1 LGCAIAL
8 LGGCWISFAAIATP
22 RYEIKRAD
30 DRVVEIRIQL
40 KQGALVL
47 DRFVDD
53 AALIEREQ
61 KKFAVA
67 PADDANCAALGGPGS
82 CERTCYWAAKAR
94 PFTRMRLLGPTGG
107 LKWSWRAVKR
117 DAAPALLSAIA
128 QSVNDEASVTAGE
141 CISPDEQFIALS
153 GYLLQPGGDN
163 AAASSLMGYR
173 VARIAPARAEVTIVG
188 KKTSEI
194 FGHKQFTRFIGWK
207 KNAPHTVVF
216 DVTRPENNNQTIID
230 EGLARVKK

>member
-1 LGCAIAL
+1 MSC
-8 LGGCWISFAAIATP
+8 AAIAAP

-53 AALIEREQ
+53 AALVEREQ
-61 KKFAVA
+61 KKFSAA
-67 PADDANCAALGGPGS
+67 AADDANCAALGGPGL
-82 CERTCYWAAKAR
+82 CEHTCYWAAKAR
-94 PFTRMRLLGPTGG
+94 PFTRMRMLGRTGG
-107 LKWSWRAVKR
+107 FKWSWHASKQ

-128 QSVNDEASVTAGE
+128 QSVSGEANITAGE
-141 CISPDEQFIALS
+141 CISPDEQFITLS

-163 AAASSLMGYR
+163 AAANSLMGYR
-173 VARIAPARAEVTIVG
+173 VARLTATKANVKVVGQKTGEV
-188 KKTSEI
+188 

-207 KNAPHTVVF
+207 REAPHTLVF
-216 DVTRPENNNQTIID
+216 DVTRPENNNQSIVD
-230 EGLARVKK
+230 EGSAGTKK